1 MALLFLLSLAVEFGG
16 GRITYYAEEK
26 RVYLSQQAWVRTG
39 ETYLKAD
46 SILFDEKHA
55 LLFAWGHTLLVIGE
69 DSLTGDSLYYNTR
82 TKQGVAFHGRT
93 HVEKGWLVGSELY
106 KLTDEVLFV
115 RSGDYTTCDL
125 DTPHYHFH
133 TGRMKVIRDN
143 MAIVSPLVLYIRDIP
158 ILGVPF
164 WFFPIA
170 KGRRSGFL
178 TPRFGYNSQD
188 GRFIRNLSYYLVLN
202 NYADV
207 TFTLQLLERRGITGA
222 VEFLYNVYR
231 RFSGNLNLTLS
242 QDFIRESL
250 RWSLVGSHM
259 HTFPWNASLRGEANL
274 VSDRSYIQ
282 DYSEDKTEWLQT
294 ELYSFLS
301 YTQRWRFAS
310 LTAGVD
316 DRNDLARN
324 RRTTTLPRLS
334 VNLYSFTL
342 GPFRIRESFSFSR
355 TRTAW
360 SDTLG
365 RDSVSLVSQ
374 GALNLGV
381 SAQGKLFRYI
391 QVSPSLNVQ
400 TGFRREGEPHWGMR
414 LKTTPSAGIGL
425 STVLYAYSLF
435 GLGPFE
441 KFRNTLTPSVSG
453 RFAYTPPSAPGGEG
467 RLTRS
472 LSYSLGS
479 TLDGKMGDQVL
490 TLLRMSF
497 SLSQDLEKLEEGQG
511 SFSPLSG
518 SADFLPGTPYSVR
531 ATFGYNLYRKR
542 LESLSLITGGRFSLK
557 PPQDTARAARDTLA
571 PEQPMRPSPLAVNF
585 TYSYSRTLTGTT
597 QRLQFGISGSLT
609 RHWRLRYSAVW
620 DLSRGELVDQSL
632 TLDRDLH
639 CWAATFR
646 WQRFGDSYTYDF
658 KIWIKAMPDISFKR
672 SLFEAIL
679 PR

>member
-1 MALLFLLSLAVEFGG
+1 MVLFLLLSLVVEFGA
-16 GRITYYAEEK
+16 GRITYLAGEK
-26 RVYLSQQAWVRTG
+26 RVFLAQKAWIRTG

-46 SILFDEKHA
+46 SILFDEAHA

-69 DSLTGDSLYYNTR
+69 DTLTGDSLSYNTR

-93 HVEKGWLVGSELY
+93 HVEKGWLTGNELY
-106 KLTDEVLFV
+106 KLSDEVLFV
-115 RSGDYTTCDL
+115 RGGDYTTCDL

-133 TGRMKVIRDN
+133 AGRIKVIRDN

-207 TFTLQLLERRGITGA
+207 TFTLQLLEKRGITGA
-222 VEFLYNVYR
+222 AEFLYNVYR

-274 VSDRSYIQ
+274 VSDRAYIQ

-301 YTQRWRFAS
+301 YSQRWRYAS
-310 LTAGVD
+310 LTAAVD

-324 RRTTTLPRLS
+324 RRITTLPRLS
-334 VNLYSFTL
+334 LSLYTLTL
-342 GPFRIRESFSFSR
+342 GPLQVRQSLSFSR
-355 TRTAW
+355 VRTALQ
-360 SDTLG
+360 DTLG
-365 RDSVSLVSQ
+365 RDSLSLESR
-374 GALNLGV
+374 GSWNLGL
-381 SAQGKLFRYI
+381 SLQGNLLRYLR
-391 QVSPSLNVQ
+391 VTPSLSVQ
-400 TGFRREGEPHWGMR
+400 TGFRREGEPRWGMR
-414 LKTTPSAGIGL
+414 LRTVPSARIGL

-453 RFAYTPPSAPGGEG
+453 QFSYTPPVSPGGEG
-467 RLTRS
+467 RTTRS
-472 LSYSLGS
+472 VNYALGS
-479 TLDGKMGDQVL
+479 TLEGKMKGRVL
-490 TLLRMSF
+490 TLLRLSL
-497 SLSQDLEKLEEGQG
+497 SLSQDLERLSKGEGSLSG
-511 SFSPLSG
+511 LSG
-518 SADFLPGTPYSVR
+518 SADLLPGTRYQVR
-531 ATFGYNLYRKR
+531 TSFGYDLYKRRLTSLNLVTGG
-542 LESLSLITGGRFSLK
+542 SLSLSPPPDTGRK
-557 PPQDTARAARDTLA
+557 DTLA
-571 PEQPMRPSPLAVNF
+571 PRPSPFAVHF
-585 TYSYSRTLTGTT
+585 TYSYNRTLTGTT
-597 QRLQFGISGSLT
+597 QRLQFSVAGNLT
-609 RHWRLRYSAVW
+609 QHWRLRYSAAW
-620 DLSRGELVDQSL
+620 DISKGELVDQSL

-646 WQRFGDSYTYDF
+646 WQRFGGSYTYDF
-658 KIWIKAMPDISFKR
+658 KIWIKALPDISFKR